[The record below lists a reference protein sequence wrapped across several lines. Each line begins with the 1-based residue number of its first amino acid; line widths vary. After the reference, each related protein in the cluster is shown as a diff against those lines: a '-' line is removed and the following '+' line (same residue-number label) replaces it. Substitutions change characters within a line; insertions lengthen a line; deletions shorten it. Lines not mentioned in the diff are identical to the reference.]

1 MVKILRKEKIIHV
14 LETAK
19 CYIPK
24 TGRDCLSSS
33 AIDSKKMVWEK
44 VCIFP
49 SFPQPPTIC
58 FIQKGPKIYH
68 SFFTFFFQ
76 ITLYLI
82 NESNTKI
89 QQKSFMI
96 INKNVHYF
104 LIPREAVKT
113 MLIFKQMLF
122 TYLNLHQHFGQ
133 PVTFTLSHPLPF
145 VNSLPVN
152 HSYPYKCLQ
161 RIQREWVCPNL
172 WSFGVATKKGY
183 FKTVVRFS
191 HIPTAIWI

>member
-1 MVKILRKEKIIHV
+1 MFQRPLNAISPKQEGTALVPLLQIPRTWFAKRFAFFLHSPNPQQYVSFRKGQRFTILFS
-14 LETAK
+14 
-19 CYIPK
+19 P
-24 TGRDCLSSS
+24 
-33 AIDSKKMVWEK
+33 
-44 VCIFP
+44 
-49 SFPQPPTIC
+49 
-58 FIQKGPKIYH
+58 
-68 SFFTFFFQ
+68 FFFQ

-82 NESNTKI
+82 NESNTKT

-96 INKNVHYF
+96 INKNAHYF

-133 PVTFTLSHPLPF
+133 PATFTLSHPLPF

-161 RIQREWVCPNL
+161 RI
-172 WSFGVATKKGY
+172 
-183 FKTVVRFS
+183 
-191 HIPTAIWI
+191 